1 MLFYSRSNRLAR
13 SYHSYW
19 YVFISPLN
27 DANILFALVEFQQER
42 INEEGMALPAP
53 AILLAKEI
61 KVMKKGCT
69 NKDLVCA
76 LKDARGKKS
85 YSFFRRNN
93 N

>member
-42 INEEGMALPAP
+42 INEEGMALPTP
-53 AILLAKEI
+53 ATLLAKEI

-76 LKDARGKKS
+76 LKDARGNQVLFLFLNK
-85 YSFFRRNN
+85 N
-93 N
+93 